1 MSFRNVVVC
10 LIAFGLVLPVS
21 WASAGETDR
30 GITIIKAGRA
40 AQDSVEARILW
51 DKSDLRNGGKNALSV
66 TLVALSG
73 DDATPV
79 LTRGVAATAKQPQRR
94 YAIALS
100 RKQQELVHAADSLG
114 FAASQK
120 SGLRNGLYRI
130 AWVAH
135 AGRFPNAALR
145 QRLVRATRCNPVTSG
160 GSYAGCYYGYTDLSV
175 LDLHNANF
183 TDAQFPFAT
192 LTSTNFAGSNLSYAQ
207 FGYANMK
214 SANLSNANLTGAY
227 LFGATLTG
235 ANLTGAILTN
245 AQYCNTIMPN
255 GTVNNANC

>member
-1 MSFRNVVVC
+1 MSFRRIAVC
-10 LIAFGLVLPVS
+10 LVAFGLVLPVS
-21 WASAGETDR
+21 WASAGEADR

-40 AQDSVEARILW
+40 AQGSVEARILW
-51 DKSDLRNGGKNALSV
+51 DRSDLRNGGKNALSL

-79 LTRGVAATAKQPQRR
+79 LTRGVAATARQPQRR
-94 YAIALS
+94 YLIALS
-100 RKQQELVHAADSLG
+100 RTQQERVDAADSLG

-135 AGRFPNAALR
+135 AGRFPNAAPR

-160 GSYAGCYYGYTDLSV
+160 GSYAGCYYGYTDLSDM
-175 LDLHNANF
+175 DLSYANF
-183 TDAQFPFAT
+183 SDAQFPFASLGET
-192 LTSTNFAGSNLSYAQ
+192 KFRGANLSYAQ

-214 SANLSNANLTGAY
+214 NANLSNANLTGAY

-235 ANLTGAILTN
+235 ANLTGALLTN
-245 AQYCNTIMPN
+245 AQFCNTIMPN